1 MGFCSLYFVFDVYSP
16 VSLFVPVAYVFQPI
30 SSRASPRNTAKCHL
44 TFPACKGKEM
54 SSHWACSWPQGG
66 WATLPTS
73 PPVSAAAV
81 ELCCDSCS
89 PFRKEWREAQTSP
102 WRSPP
107 PDFFECCRRR
117 RWLVLQSCQC
127 QHYLGLLGALLG
139 RQDASPVAMQ
149 GMVMLAASGW
159 RCYPEGQGYLSSC
172 IFCRLLLFSFL
183 EKAKPSRSSLLD
195 VTCTFLINKK
205 LIYFSALR

>member
-1 MGFCSLYFVFDVYSP
+1 MFIH
-16 VSLFVPVAYVFQPI
+16 LFLCLCRLHTCFNP
-30 SSRASPRNTAKCHL
+30 RASPWNTAKCHL
-44 TFPACKGKEM
+44 TFPAFKGKEM
-54 SSHWACSWPQGG
+54 SSHWACFWPQGG

-102 WRSPP
+102 WTSPP
-107 PDFFECCRRR
+107 PDFFL
-117 RWLVLQSCQC
+117 WVLQTTEMAGASELSMPALPWASGCFAGQEECQP
-127 QHYLGLLGALLG
+127 
-139 RQDASPVAMQ
+139 RVAMQ
-149 GMVMLAASGW
+149 GMVMLPASGW
-159 RCYPEGQGYLSSC
+159 RCYPEGQEYLSSC
-172 IFCRLLLFSFL
+172 IFCRLLLFLFL
-183 EKAKPSRSSLLD
+183 GKAKPSRSSLLD